1 MLHTSNLQLF
11 FMNMSQKT
19 IQFFIFSI
27 FLTFHSFSQELNCTV
42 TINSERV
49 QSQEKQ
55 IFITLQ
61 QNLQQFLNSQEWT
74 KDEFLKEEKIKCN
87 FLLNLDKT
95 TNVGANVYQS
105 DTQIQSSRPV
115 FGTDYETTVFS
126 FFDIE
131 GEKDGKWRFTYSP
144 SDPLIF
150 SENTYTTE
158 LTSLSAYFSYIILGM
173 DYDTF
178 SEKGGTPYFERA
190 LNILNNT
197 QTSGTSPGWQ
207 NTDPR
212 DRYWLAKSMLD
223 PQFEPFRIAMYQYHR
238 KGLDIFATNPD
249 EARVEIL
256 DALQKIMQVRKLQP
270 LSVVINTFFVS
281 KSDELFNIF
290 SQGDI
295 ELRTQAQK
303 ILMEVDAKNANKYK
317 KMLK

>member
-1 MLHTSNLQLF
+1 MLISTKN
-11 FMNMSQKT
+11 
-19 IQFFIFSI
+19 IYFFILLI
-27 FLTFHSFSQELNCTV
+27 FLGNDLIAQELNCTV
-42 TINSERV
+42 TVNTERV

-55 IFITLQ
+55 VFTTLQ
-61 QNLQQFLNSQEWT
+61 QNLQQFLNAQEWT
-74 KDEFLKEEKIKCN
+74 RDEFLKEEKIKCN
-87 FLLNLDKT
+87 ILLNLDKS
-95 TNVGANVYQS
+95 TNVAGNIYQS
-105 DTQIQSSRPV
+105 DTQIQSIRPV
-115 FGTDYETTVFS
+115 YGTDYETTVFS

-131 GEKDGKWRFTYSP
+131 GGDDGKWRFTYSP

-178 SEKGGTPYFERA
+178 SEKGGTPFFERA

-197 QTSGTSPGWQ
+197 QSSGTSPGWQ

-238 KGLDIFATNPD
+238 KGLDVFASKPD

-256 DALQKIMQVRKLQP
+256 DALEKIMQVRKLQP

-281 KSDELFNIF
+281 KSDELINIF
-290 SQGDI
+290 SKGDMEI
-295 ELRTQAQK
+295 RTRAHN
-303 ILMEVDAKNANKYK
+303 ILIEVDAKNANKYK
-317 KMLK
+317 KMIK